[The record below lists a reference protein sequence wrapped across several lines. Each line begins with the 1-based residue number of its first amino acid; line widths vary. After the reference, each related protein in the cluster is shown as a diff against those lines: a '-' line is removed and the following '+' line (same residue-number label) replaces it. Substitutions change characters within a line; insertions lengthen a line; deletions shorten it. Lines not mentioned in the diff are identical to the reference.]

1 MKKLL
6 NSTLRLIVIALCI
19 GFAAHVHAITIKV
32 QKGGTAPYLYAYLG
46 SGDTATKLTGD
57 WPGTQFTD
65 KDENGF
71 WTMEIPNQTTINL
84 IFAMSEDGPQTN
96 DILNVTGVNGV
107 ASFMYDGGSK
117 WFSTMPQLE
126 STEGYIYFNCPP
138 DWGNYNEDGH
148 RPYVYFLDSN
158 GNQLGVN
165 GWPGWEMSYEG
176 LDGAGFQVY
185 KYQTGNWTGI
195 SKLIFNCGS
204 STHQT
209 GNLGYVANGYYN
221 TEGCQAS
228 VHALNSTNGYAD
240 ANFRAAIASQ
250 LGITDGSVF
259 VPSNVTYLDVS
270 NKGISSLAGISNFTN
285 LQTLLASHNN
295 LTWAN
300 FQANENTLEILDLS
314 HNSGLTTT
322 YTNASQVTG
331 NGRIYI
337 YNCTALKEL
346 YLDSCNFN
354 AIGVANL
361 TSLKKLAVS
370 NNTELS
376 SMTTLKN
383 CTNLEHLEMANCGL
397 SDDAVNSTNFG
408 PLTALKYLDAK
419 NNNSLTSINLA
430 GKTNLKYLDLSNNT
444 ELTVSGLTLPATL
457 DSLETLKLNNCDKLS
472 VSSSS
477 HISLA
482 KATALKHLEFADVD
496 LYVDA
501 IMGTLPSSAKSTLEY
516 IDFSN
521 DKMNSPAVFD
531 GFTALKTFIVSGNS
545 SMKQLLINNAPA
557 LETLDVTG
565 NSALGIASVGTSEYR
580 NIRLSNCGFTNS
592 NHPTVTGLSSIP
604 NAILNLEGNAFTSIP
619 IETNFVTKYVKL
631 RNNGITG
638 SFTQSDLGII
648 EGLDLTDNTGI
659 TTITLNNTNLTA
671 LMLGNLSSL
680 TNLNISGNRGL
691 KATAGNNTDVNLT
704 SGAGRVYITG
714 CTALET
720 LDISNCDIRNATT
733 YNNFDVSACTALKSI
748 NASGNTGTGMTYFQA
763 SDMPNGLEELN
774 LSGCTNLVLND
785 QITNL
790 SGVKTSLKVLD
801 VSNTVIE
808 TAGIPTFDGF
818 TSLTTLNISEN
829 PNMTHGVVVNNSQ
842 NLTSV
847 NVTGNTLMPSL
858 TLTNC
863 GLSNSNSMPVT
874 GLNTCTNLAYI
885 DLSNNSYTS
894 VPALGAPE
902 SCTSLYLNDN
912 ALSNIDM
919 SNADASIKFLYAE
932 HNSGF
937 SGGDYELT
945 ATTAGNLKGLDLGNN
960 GFTSFK
966 AEGTALSALMIGD
979 NTSLATLEL
988 HGNNNLTC
996 TTAETTMSEGSGL
1009 YLLGNTNLA
1018 TINIEN
1024 SKFNNIGAN
1033 GSLYGLSKVKTLR
1046 ASHNEFKTFTN
1057 SNYSHEDSRDHT
1069 LSNIA
1074 GKPSLEDLT
1083 GLEYLD
1089 LSYNLIKDSVH
1100 LYRNTEL
1107 KRLDV
1112 SHNQILGPLPTTEAE
1127 RTAMIDKKLKAAL
1140 KYGKTYNGGA
1150 VGKSVELTDA
1160 IRTALTKEDPYR
1172 NEMRYADFR
1181 PCDLRDTTGIF
1192 HLDLTYNTKLEYI
1205 DISYTNIHNTAAGR
1219 EYMNPGWETNEGEDS
1234 WYSWVDTP
1242 APNQNYGSVK
1252 HHFIWMQPAGANLR
1266 VFKCDHN
1273 NMQSLGTAYYENLDT
1288 LTASYMYGDCA
1299 FMADYKGIGWG
1310 SKSFSGVNCQKAR
1323 YIDFSYGYYYSF
1335 NPTNLHQVEKLILTG
1350 NPLGGG
1356 HYPDYVL
1363 DATNNS
1369 KLQQLQADEC
1379 GSLQTIEAHHLD
1391 DLSTLDVTNDAFLKT
1406 LRAYNDPVLYKVQT
1420 EDFITGLASCTAL
1433 EELWV
1438 SEDNLRTLNI
1448 DTNTNL
1454 LTLKCYDNFKLPEL
1468 ALSNNTK
1475 LSYLDFHNC
1484 KLNDINLQ
1492 ANQQLAYLNC
1502 NSPRV
1507 AEHLEEDGI
1516 NKLSDL
1522 DIYSDKIET
1531 VLANCNNLYRMT
1543 GLNKPTLTT
1552 LEFEH
1557 NHINGIDLSNTG
1569 LNASTLKDADNGRTI
1584 VADYTIVTV
1593 KDANNNATHYDLYFF
1608 QLDSLAGSDG
1618 GVFIGNK
1625 YSQDPLKDNAYRED
1639 LNYEGMVSSQITN
1652 WTANAKL
1659 LNNSSK
1665 NTPIDPNNAENLI
1678 DPDRV
1683 IGTIVVLDEGPK
1695 HAEYTYDT
1703 GVSGHISTY
1712 YLDWDAP
1719 SVITAVTEIET
1730 DNKPTVT
1737 GGIGTITIQAPE
1749 GTAIMVYDMAGR
1761 LVQQT
1766 TANGEEMVIDG
1777 LAPGVY
1783 IVGGQKVVVK

>member
-1 MKKLL
+1 MKSILSHTKRMLVMA
-6 NSTLRLIVIALCI
+6 ICLC
-19 GFAAHVHAITIKV
+19 ATWQVNAITIKV
-32 QKGGTAPYLYAYLG
+32 MKGGTAPHLYTWTG
-46 SGDTATKLTGD
+46 TAPNETKLTGD
-57 WPGTQFTD
+57 WPGTQFTE
-65 KDENGF
+65 KDGSF
-71 WTMEIPNQTTINL
+71 WVMDIPGHSTVNL
-84 IFAMSEDGPQTN
+84 ILNMGDGQPQTA
-96 DILNVTGVNGV
+96 DYLNISGVDGV
-107 ASFMYDGGSK
+107 ASFIYDGGT
-117 WFSTMPQLE
+117 TMYGTLPSNITFL
-126 STEGYIYFNCPP
+126 SSDIYFVNPP
-138 DWGNYNEDGH
+138 TWSSPSAIARTTGGGYEKKSMESFATDGSGLTIYKTSFSH
-148 RPYVYFLDSN
+148 WNDTPNTIEFTDDNNPST
-158 GNQLGVN
+158 GQL
-165 GWPGWEMSYEG
+165 S
-176 LDGAGFQVY
+176 
-185 KYQTGNWTGI
+185 
-195 SKLIFNCGS
+195 
-204 STHQT
+204 
-209 GNLGYVANGYYN
+209 YVAGGYYN
-221 TEGCQAS
+221 TSKA
-228 VHALNSTNGYAD
+228 VTTFTDIDNDNAFTD
-240 ANFRAAIASQ
+240 ANFKAAVKAASGGGAVPYSSITRLDVSNKEITSLAGINKFPNLIEFYAANNNINSNTSFTSNTNLEVLDLSNNGTFTGVTSGHTPYADISACSQ
-250 LGITDGSVF
+250 LRYLDMSGNKFYYSASLA
-259 VPSNVTYLDVS
+259 SNTNLETLKLNNNSTYDNWGTAVTNALTKLKHVELSNCKINSNLTLPASVTYLDVS
-270 NKGISSLAGISNFTN
+270 N
-285 LQTLLASHNN
+285 
-295 LTWAN
+295 
-300 FQANENTLEILDLS
+300 
-314 HNSGLTTT
+314 
-322 YTNASQVTG
+322 NAS
-331 NGRIYI
+331 
-337 YNCTALKEL
+337 
-346 YLDSCNFN
+346 
-354 AIGVANL
+354 
-361 TSLKKLAVS
+361 
-370 NNTELS
+370 
-376 SMTTLKN
+376 
-383 CTNLEHLEMANCGL
+383 
-397 SDDAVNSTNFG
+397 
-408 PLTALKYLDAK
+408 
-419 NNNSLTSINLA
+419 SLTSINLA

-457 DSLETLKLNNCDKLS
+457 DSLETLKLNNCYKLS

-521 DKMNSPAVFD
+521 DQISQPSVFD
-531 GFTALKTFIVSGNS
+531 GYTALKTFIVSGNS

-565 NSALGIASVGTSEYR
+565 NSALGTASVGTSEYR

-733 YNNFDVSACTALKSI
+733 YNNFDVSSCTALKTI
-748 NASGNTGTGMTYFQA
+748 NASGNTGTNMTYFQA

-801 VSNTVIE
+801 VSNTGIE

-937 SGGDYELT
+937 TGGDYELT
-945 ATTAGNLKGLDLGNN
+945 AAAAGSLKGLDLGNN

-1009 YLLGNTNLA
+1009 YLLGNTNLES
-1018 TINIEN
+1018 INIEN

-1033 GSLYGLSKVKTLR
+1033 GSLNGLGKVKTLR
-1046 ASHNEFKTFTN
+1046 ASHNEFETFTN
-1057 SNYSHEDSRDHT
+1057 SNYDNADSRSKDLAT
-1069 LSNIA
+1069 IV
-1074 GKPSLEDLT
+1074 GKPSLEHLT
-1083 GLEYLD
+1083 GLENLD
-1089 LSYNLIKDSVH
+1089 LSYNLLKDSVH
-1100 LYRNTEL
+1100 LYRNTQL

-1112 SHNQILGPLPTTEAE
+1112 SHNQILGPLPTTNDE
-1127 RTAMIDKKLKAAL
+1127 RTAMINKKLTTCL
-1140 KYGKTYNGGA
+1140 KYGVTIKGDSTGNHKIGP
-1150 VGKSVELTDA
+1150 VGKSVTLTDDLRNELTQYD
-1160 IRTALTKEDPYR
+1160 TYR
-1172 NEMRYADFR
+1172 QEYRYADFR
-1181 PCDLRDTTGIF
+1181 PCDLRDTTGLY
-1192 HLDLTYNTKLEYI
+1192 HLDLYYNTQLEYL
-1205 DISYTNIHNTAAGR
+1205 DISYTNIHNTAAER
-1219 EYMNPGWETNEGEDS
+1219 KYMNPGWESSPDGWDG
-1234 WYSWVDTP
+1234 WVSNYTP
-1242 APNQNYGSVK
+1242 NAQYGPVK
-1252 HHFIWMQPAGANLR
+1252 HHFILINRAEGLR
-1266 VFKCDHN
+1266 VFKADHN
-1273 NMQSLGTAYYENLDT
+1273 NMQSLGTANNLQLDT
-1288 LTASYMYGDCA
+1288 LSATHMYGDCA
-1299 FMADYKGIGWG
+1299 FMADVSIHGYGGYIGYG
-1310 SKSFSGVNCQKAR
+1310 SKGFTSPNCAKAK
-1323 YIDFSYGYYYSF
+1323 YVDLSYGGYYSIT
-1335 NPTNLHQVEKLILTG
+1335 PTNLTNVEKLILTG

-1363 DATNNS
+1363 DVTHNS

-1391 DLSTLDVTNDAFLKT
+1391 HLSTLDVTNDAYLKT

-1448 DTNTNL
+1448 DANTNL

-1484 KLNDINLQ
+1484 KLNEIDLSTDTALTYI
-1492 ANQQLAYLNC
+1492 NC

-1507 AEHLEEDGI
+1507 AEYLNEDGI

-1543 GLNKPTLTT
+1543 GLNKPSLTT

-1557 NHINGIDLSNTG
+1557 NHINGIDLSNTS
-1569 LNASTLKDADNGRTI
+1569 LTNATLKDADNGRTI

-1593 KDANNNATHYDLYFF
+1593 KDANNNPTHYDLFFF

-1618 GVFIGNK
+1618 GAFIGLK
-1625 YSQDPLKDNAYRED
+1625 GSQDPLKDNAYREN
-1639 LNYEGMVSSQITN
+1639 LNYEGLVSSQITA
-1652 WTANAKL
+1652 WTLNAKL
-1659 LNNSSK
+1659 IEKNSK
-1665 NTPIDPNNAENLI
+1665 NSPVNLDDVESLI
-1678 DPDRV
+1678 DPDRI

-1712 YLDWDAP
+1712 YLDWTAP
-1719 SVITAVTEIET
+1719 SVITAVTEIEN

-1737 GGIGTITIQAPE
+1737 GGVGAITIQAPE

-1766 TANGEEMVIDG
+1766 TVGGGDVVIDG
-1777 LAPGVY
+1777 MSPGVY
-1783 IVGGQKVVVK
+1783 IVNGEKVIVK

>member
-1 MKKLL
+1 MKMKSILSHTKRML
-6 NSTLRLIVIALCI
+6 VMAICLC
-19 GFAAHVHAITIKV
+19 ATWQVNAITIKV
-32 QKGGTAPYLYAYLG
+32 MKGGTAPHLYAWTG
-46 SGDTATKLTGD
+46 TAPNETKLTGN
-57 WPGTQFTD
+57 WPGTQFTE
-65 KDENGF
+65 KDGSF
-71 WTMEIPNQTTINL
+71 WVMDIPGHSTVNL
-84 IFAMSEDGPQTN
+84 ILNMGDGQPQTA
-96 DILNVTGVNGV
+96 DYLNISGVDGV
-107 ASFMYDGGSK
+107 ASFIYDGGT
-117 WFSTMPQLE
+117 TMYGTLPSNITFL
-126 STEGYIYFNCPP
+126 SSDIYFVNPP
-138 DWGNYNEDGH
+138 TWSTPSAIARTTGGGYEKKSMESFATDGSGLTIYKTSFSH
-148 RPYVYFLDSN
+148 WNDTPNTIEFTDDSN
-158 GNQLGVN
+158 PSTGQL
-165 GWPGWEMSYEG
+165 SYI
-176 LDGAGFQVY
+176 AG
-185 KYQTGNWTGI
+185 
-195 SKLIFNCGS
+195 
-204 STHQT
+204 
-209 GNLGYVANGYYN
+209 GYYN
-221 TEGCQAS
+221 TSKAVTS
-228 VHALNSTNGYAD
+228 FTDIDNDNAFTD
-240 ANFRAAIASQ
+240 ANFKAAIKAATGGGAVAYS
-250 LGITDGSVF
+250 SVT
-259 VPSNVTYLDVS
+259 VLDVS
-270 NKGISSLAGISNFTN
+270 NKGISSLAGINKFPNLIEFYAANNNINSNTSFTSNTN
-285 LQTLLASHNN
+285 L
-295 LTWAN
+295 
-300 FQANENTLEILDLS
+300 EVLDLS
-314 HNSGLTTT
+314 NNGTFTGVTSGHTPYADISACSQLRYLDMSGNKFYYSASLASNTNLETLKLNNNST
-322 YTNASQVTG
+322 YDNWGTAVTNALTKLKHVELSNCKINSNLTLPASVT
-331 NGRIYI
+331 
-337 YNCTALKEL
+337 
-346 YLDSCNFN
+346 YLD
-354 AIGVANL
+354 
-361 TSLKKLAVS
+361 VS
-370 NNTELS
+370 NNAS
-376 SMTTLKN
+376 
-383 CTNLEHLEMANCGL
+383 
-397 SDDAVNSTNFG
+397 
-408 PLTALKYLDAK
+408 
-419 NNNSLTSINLA
+419 SLTSINLA

-457 DSLETLKLNNCDKLS
+457 DSLETLKLNNCYKLS

-521 DKMNSPAVFD
+521 DQISQPSVFD
-531 GFTALKTFIVSGNS
+531 GYTALKTFIVSGNS

-565 NSALGIASVGTSEYR
+565 NSALGTASVGTSEYR

-733 YNNFDVSACTALKSI
+733 YNNFDVSSCTALKTI
-748 NASGNTGTGMTYFQA
+748 NASGNTGTNMTYFQA

-801 VSNTVIE
+801 VSNTGIE

-937 SGGDYELT
+937 TGGDYELT
-945 ATTAGNLKGLDLGNN
+945 AAAAGSLKGLDLGNN

-966 AEGTALSALMIGD
+966 TEGTALSALMIGD

-1172 NEMRYADFR
+1172 NETRYADFR

-1242 APNQNYGSVK
+1242 APNQNYGTVK

-1273 NMQSLGTAYYENLDT
+1273 NMQSLGTVYYANLDT
-1288 LTASYMYGDCA
+1288 LSASHMYGDCA
-1299 FMADYKGIGWG
+1299 FMADNKGIGWG
-1310 SKSFSGVNCQKAR
+1310 SKSFSGVNCQNAR
-1323 YIDFSYGYYYSF
+1323 YIDFSYGYFYSF
-1335 NPTNLHQVEKLILTG
+1335 DPTNLANVEKLIVTG

-1356 HYPDYVL
+1356 HYSDYVL
-1363 DATNNS
+1363 DVTQNS
-1369 KLQQLQADEC
+1369 QLQQLQADEC
-1379 GSLQTIEAHHLD
+1379 NSLQTIEAHHLD
-1391 DLSTLDVTNDAFLKT
+1391 HLSTLDVTNDAYLKT

-1448 DTNTNL
+1448 DANTNL

-1522 DIYSDKIET
+1522 DIYSNNIQT
-1531 VLANCNNLYRMT
+1531 VIANNNNLYRMT
-1543 GLNKPTLTT
+1543 GLNKPSLTS
-1552 LEFEH
+1552 LKFAH
-1557 NHINGIDLSNTG
+1557 NHINGIDLSQTSLIPDSLVDN
-1569 LNASTLKDADNGRTI
+1569 DNGRTI
-1584 VADYTIVTV
+1584 AADYTIVTV

-1659 LNNSSK
+1659 LNTNSK
-1665 NTPIDPNNAENLI
+1665 NSPIDLDDVESLI

-1683 IGTIVVLDEGPK
+1683 IGTIVVLDEGKK

-1703 GVSGHISTY
+1703 GVSEHISTY

-1719 SVITAVTEIET
+1719 SVITAVTEIEN
-1730 DNKPTVT
+1730 DNKPTVIGGT
-1737 GGIGTITIQAPE
+1737 GVITIQAPE

-1761 LVQQT
+1761 LVQQA
-1766 TANGEEMVIDG
+1766 TAGGGDVVIDG
-1777 LAPGVY
+1777 MSPGVY
-1783 IVGGQKVVVK
+1783 IVNGEKVIVK

>member
-1 MKKLL
+1 MKSILSHTKRMLVMA
-6 NSTLRLIVIALCI
+6 ICLC
-19 GFAAHVHAITIKV
+19 ATWQVNAITIKV
-32 QKGGTAPYLYAYLG
+32 MKGGTAPHLYAWTG
-46 SGDTATKLTGD
+46 TAPNETKLTGN
-57 WPGTQFTD
+57 WPGTQFTT
-65 KDENGF
+65 KDDNGY
-71 WTMEIPNQTTINL
+71 WTMDIPNQTTVNL
-84 IFAMSEDGPQTN
+84 ILNMGDGQPQTA
-96 DILNVTGVNGV
+96 DYLNISGVDGV
-107 ASFMYDGGSK
+107 ASFIYDGGT
-117 WFSTMPQLE
+117 TMYGTLPSNITFL
-126 STEGYIYFNCPP
+126 SSDIYFVNPP
-138 DWGNYNEDGH
+138 TWSTPSAIARTTGGGYEKKSMESFATDGSGLTIYKTSFSH
-148 RPYVYFLDSN
+148 WNDTPNTIEFTDDNNPST
-158 GNQLGVN
+158 GQL
-165 GWPGWEMSYEG
+165 S
-176 LDGAGFQVY
+176 
-185 KYQTGNWTGI
+185 
-195 SKLIFNCGS
+195 
-204 STHQT
+204 
-209 GNLGYVANGYYN
+209 YVAGGYYN
-221 TEGCQAS
+221 TSKA
-228 VHALNSTNGYAD
+228 VTTFTDIDNDNAFTD
-240 ANFRAAIASQ
+240 ANFKAAVKAASGGGAVPYSSITRLDVSNKEITSLAGINKFPNLIEFYAANNNINSNTSFTSNTNLEVLDLSNNGTFTGVTSGHTPYADISACSQ
-250 LGITDGSVF
+250 LRYLDMSGNKFYYSASLA
-259 VPSNVTYLDVS
+259 SNTNLETLKLNNNSTYDNWGTVVTNALTKLKHVELSNCKINSNLTLPASVTYLDVS
-270 NKGISSLAGISNFTN
+270 N
-285 LQTLLASHNN
+285 
-295 LTWAN
+295 
-300 FQANENTLEILDLS
+300 
-314 HNSGLTTT
+314 
-322 YTNASQVTG
+322 NAS
-331 NGRIYI
+331 
-337 YNCTALKEL
+337 
-346 YLDSCNFN
+346 
-354 AIGVANL
+354 
-361 TSLKKLAVS
+361 
-370 NNTELS
+370 
-376 SMTTLKN
+376 
-383 CTNLEHLEMANCGL
+383 
-397 SDDAVNSTNFG
+397 
-408 PLTALKYLDAK
+408 
-419 NNNSLTSINLA
+419 SLTSINLA

-457 DSLETLKLNNCDKLS
+457 DSLETLKLNNCYKLS

-521 DKMNSPAVFD
+521 DQISQPSVFD
-531 GFTALKTFIVSGNS
+531 GYTALKTFIVSGNS

-557 LETLDVTG
+557 LETVDVTG
-565 NSALGIASVGTSEYR
+565 NSALGTASVGTSEYR

-733 YNNFDVSACTALKSI
+733 YNNFDVSSCTALKTI
-748 NASGNTGTGMTYFQA
+748 NASGNTGTNMTYFQA
-763 SDMPNGLEELN
+763 SDMPNGLEKLN

-801 VSNTVIE
+801 VSNTGIE

-818 TSLTTLNISEN
+818 TSLTTLNISDN

-894 VPALGAPE
+894 VPAIGAPE

-945 ATTAGNLKGLDLGNN
+945 AEAAGSLKGLDLGNN

-979 NTSLATLEL
+979 NTSLTTLEL

-996 TTAETTMSEGSGL
+996 TTAGTTMSEGSGL
-1009 YLLGNTNLA
+1009 YLLGNTNLES
-1018 TINIEN
+1018 INIEN

-1033 GSLYGLSKVKTLR
+1033 NSLLGLSKVKTLR

-1172 NEMRYADFR
+1172 NETRYADFR

-1219 EYMNPGWETNEGEDS
+1219 EYMNPGWETNDGEDS
-1234 WYSWVDTP
+1234 WDSWVTTP
-1242 APNQNYGSVK
+1242 VPNQNYGTVK
-1252 HHFIWMQPAGANLR
+1252 HHFIWMQPAGSNLR

-1273 NMQSLGTAYYENLDT
+1273 NMQSLGTAYYANLDT
-1288 LTASYMYGDCA
+1288 LSATHMYGDCA

-1310 SKSFSGVNCQKAR
+1310 SKSFNSPNCHNAR
-1323 YIDFSYGYYYSF
+1323 YIDFSYGSYYSF
-1335 NPTNLHQVEKLILTG
+1335 NPTNLANVEKLIVTG
-1350 NPLGGG
+1350 NPIGGG

-1363 DATNNS
+1363 DVTHNS

-1448 DTNTNL
+1448 DANTNL

-1468 ALSNNTK
+1468 VLIYNKK

-1484 KLNDINLQ
+1484 KLNEIDLSENKALTYID
-1492 ANQQLAYLNC
+1492 C
-1502 NSPRV
+1502 SSPRV
-1507 AEHLEEDGI
+1507 AEYLAEDGI

-1522 DIYSDKIET
+1522 DIYSDNIQT
-1531 VLANCNNLYRMT
+1531 VIANNNNLYRMT
-1543 GLNKPTLTT
+1543 GLNKPSLTS
-1552 LEFEH
+1552 LKFAH
-1557 NHINGIDLSNTG
+1557 NHINGIDLSQTSLTPDSLVDN
-1569 LNASTLKDADNGRTI
+1569 DNGRTI
-1584 VADYTIVTV
+1584 AADYTIVKV
-1593 KDANNNATHYDLYFF
+1593 NDDANSLYDLYYF
-1608 QLDSLAGSDG
+1608 QLDSLVSNG
-1618 GVFIGNK
+1618 GVFLGSK
-1625 YSQDPLKDNAYRED
+1625 TSQDPLKDNAYREN
-1639 LNYEGMVSSQITN
+1639 LNYEGMVSSQITA
-1652 WTANAKL
+1652 WTLNAKL
-1659 LNNSSK
+1659 LNTNSK
-1665 NTPIDPNNAENLI
+1665 NSPIDLGDVENLI

-1683 IGTIVVLDEGPK
+1683 IGTIVVLDEGKK

-1730 DNKPTVT
+1730 DNKPTVIGGT
-1737 GGIGTITIQAPE
+1737 GVITIQAPE

-1766 TANGEEMVIDG
+1766 TAGGGDVVIDG
-1777 LAPGVY
+1777 MSPGVY
-1783 IVGGQKVVVK
+1783 IVNGEKVIVK